1 MLNIRTL
8 ILSVVLV
15 VLLLLTVPLVTA
27 RTEAVSNPAG
37 EPVIVLDHQDQY
49 DKMNNA
55 PVIEL
60 DHQDRY
66 DKMNKVPI
74 PSYRSPL
81 DVCYDVPIRER
92 EGCLNADK
100 AAIQAK
106 ASAIDECFD
115 VSLWEVASCRE
126 ASQAS
131 AP

>member
-37 EPVIVLDHQDQY
+37 EPVAMPDNSEASADQR
-49 DKMNNA
+49 KA
-55 PVIEL
+55 PIT
-60 DHQDRY
+60 
-66 DKMNKVPI
+66 
-74 PSYRSPL
+74 SYRSQFGE
-81 DVCYDVPIRER
+81 CFDVPIREV
-92 EGCLNADK
+92 EGCLNADQ

-115 VSLWEVASCRE
+115 VSLGEVASCRE